1 MAKYQLRVGDMFDPP
16 TVAREMSGRWEE
28 STLMEP
34 ADAYNAVIRA
44 TGRQFNYA
52 AAWNSAFQRNQF
64 FPTPQVGTLQTDW
77 WGPGLAIL
85 VQVTPEGTW
94 LAIKRRPDG
103 HFQYIQL
110 RGAVRP
116 ARLGGSLMEY

>member
-1 MAKYQLRVGDMFDPP
+1 MAKYQLKVGDMFDPQ
-16 TVAREMSGRWEE
+16 TVAREKRITWEE
-28 STLMEP
+28 GRLMEP
-34 ADAYNAVIRA
+34 ADAYIAVNRA

-64 FPTPQVGTLQTDW
+64 LPTPQVGTSQTDW

-85 VQVTPEGTW
+85 VLVTPEGNW

-110 RGAVRP
+110 SGAVRP
-116 ARLGGSLMEY
+116 AGLGGSLMEY